1 MPYLSWSRGARE
13 QAGTLS
19 IERREAMRMWR
30 RGIQVLML
38 TALAGLLVAGAPGLA
53 AHAANGDFKALAE
66 EAIYEATVLVAEY
79 SQTLDATDEA
89 GRERL
94 RQGERGAQR
103 AAN

>member
-1 MPYLSWSRGARE
+1 
-13 QAGTLS
+13 
-19 IERREAMRMWR
+19 MRMWR

-53 AHAANGDFKALAE
+53 AYAANGDLKALAE

-94 RQGERGAQR
+94 RQAEKALQR
-103 AAN
+103 AQNRFGSRNYEGALEHAEEAIAILD